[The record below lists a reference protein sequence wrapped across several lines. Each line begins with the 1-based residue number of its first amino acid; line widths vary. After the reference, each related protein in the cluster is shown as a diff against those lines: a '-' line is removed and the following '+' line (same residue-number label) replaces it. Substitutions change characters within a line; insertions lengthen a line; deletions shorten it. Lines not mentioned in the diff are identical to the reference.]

1 MAVFNDR
8 PKDALSVWSKL
19 DKHLL
24 FVWLCVSSIKTGTR
38 RIIRLD
44 ELPFVL
50 SLGLRKTEDH
60 SSRWIKRFVPV
71 LILETHNQ
79 TNNKCSPKFVQTHN
93 ASSSIKTVNM
103 VNAFKGLNS
112 KFLSD

>member
-24 FVWLCVSSIKTGTR
+24 FVWLWVSSIKTGTR

-50 SLGLRKTEDH
+50 SLELRKTEDH

-79 TNNKCSPKFVQTHN
+79 TNNKFQTHN
-93 ASSSIKTVNM
+93 ASSSIKAVNM
-103 VNAFKGLNS
+103 VNAFNGLNS
-112 KFLSD
+112 KFLGD